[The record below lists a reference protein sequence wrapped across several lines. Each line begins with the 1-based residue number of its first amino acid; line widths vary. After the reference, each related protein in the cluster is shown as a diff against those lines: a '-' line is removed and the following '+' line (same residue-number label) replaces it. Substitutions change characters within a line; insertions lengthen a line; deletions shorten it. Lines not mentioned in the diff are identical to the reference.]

1 MTKLSRFSL
10 KNSKGQAAVEYIL
23 LISALVAIMLPLM
36 RIIGNQ
42 LTADCPADSFAC
54 RFQTVY
60 TSEGN
65 FGGSFR
71 RFTLRR

>member
-1 MTKLSRFSL
+1 MTKISRLFA
-10 KNSKGQAAVEYIL
+10 KDTKGQAAVEYIL

-42 LTADCPADSFAC
+42 LTADCPSDSFAC

-60 TSEGN
+60 TAEGN